1 VCLSLNM
8 GLGVGSFLIVTY
20 ICSSSDLGVSI
31 AVRTEGS
38 WVKPL
43 SCLVFNFLDGTG
55 CSSSIHAIENLLEI
69 FVVWFLAAFFVYDVT
84 TLL

>member
-1 VCLSLNM
+1 MEL
-8 GLGVGSFLIVTY
+8 
-20 ICSSSDLGVSI
+20 
-31 AVRTEGS
+31 A
-38 WVKPL
+38 
-43 SCLVFNFLDGTG
+43 G